1 MHRALSHVYPVLIT
15 TSFLHREFPEYEAFQ
30 LPVFFSF
37 DWLNEYWDQR
47 SDVSDDFRFVY
58 IGPAGSW

>member
-1 MHRALSHVYPVLIT
+1 MTLSIY
-15 TSFLHREFPEYEAFQ
+15 HREFPDYEAFE